1 MDNKRLGVRLAQE
14 TLLGINELKKEL
26 VKDEIFQGIRIT
38 NGLVVSQAYL
48 ETKNFD
54 KKTWEVVVKKNLNSF
69 FDGDVHEKLNV
80 VTNLYLEEDVING
93 IMELKHVLVDLSILK
108 VSYVTVSY
116 AIRQMI
122 KGYFLKRHGILQN
135 CCLNCCLI
143 NWSVLSYEQR

>member
-14 TLLGINELKKEL
+14 TLLGIDELKKEL

-122 KGYFLKRHGILQN
+122 KGYFLKRHGIL
-135 CCLNCCLI
+135 
-143 NWSVLSYEQR
+143 